1 MSETSKRIVIIG
13 LGTGGLHA
21 IRSAQRQDRSVD
33 ITVVEKRSYDMFSP
47 CGLPYAVGKR
57 VESFEALK
65 HTIPSTRKL
74 KKLLRHEAKR
84 IDLTNKFV
92 EVENLESG
100 EHLQIPY
107 DSLILATGSK
117 PTSLGIPGAS
127 ELFGKGVHVVSNPE
141 NARALQE
148 HALRSRRAVIVGGGA
163 IGLELASAL
172 KSLGLEV
179 IVTKRS
185 LPPFPRNLDPDMGEV
200 VRDFI
205 VSKGCQIL
213 FGEDIERINGSV
225 KVESVVIGGKVIE
238 TDIVVM
244 AVGVEPEVKL
254 AKEAGIRIEDGAVW
268 TDARMK
274 TSVPDIYAV
283 GECALT
289 FSGIDG
295 SKTKIDLATTA
306 FRQAVVGGTNA
317 AGGDAVFPGALGTF
331 VSFVG
336 ELEVSSTG
344 FNSEVAKSKG
354 IRVITGKAKLGG
366 TPSWMPDSKEV
377 TVKIVAEAD
386 TGRIIGGQ
394 AVGEKG
400 AAWRVN
406 MIALAVRNRV
416 TLRDFSSV
424 ELAYCPAVSELYDPL
439 LAAVD
444 VAIQR
449 GSSKG
454 T

>member
-1 MSETSKRIVIIG
+1 MSEISKRIVIIG

-21 IRSAQRQDRSVD
+21 IRSAQRQDRSVE
-33 ITVVEKRSYDMFSP
+33 ITVVERRSYDMFSP

-65 HTIPSTRKL
+65 HTIPTTRKL
-74 KKLLRHEAKR
+74 KKLLKHEAKR
-84 IDLTNKFV
+84 IDVKGCLV
-92 EVENLESG
+92 EVQNLETG
-100 EHLQIPY
+100 QQFQLPY
-107 DSLILATGSK
+107 DSLIIATGSK
-117 PTSLGIPGAS
+117 PITLDIPGAN
-127 ELFGKGVHVVSNPE
+127 ELFGKGIHIVSNPE

-148 HALRSRRAVIVGGGA
+148 HAMRSRRAVIIGGGA

-172 KSLGLEV
+172 KSLKLEV
-179 IVTKRS
+179 LITKRS
-185 LPPFPRNLDPDMGEV
+185 LPPFPRNLDLDMGEI

-205 VSKGCQIL
+205 LSRGCQIL
-213 FGEDIERINGSV
+213 FGEDIERINGSE

-238 TDIVVM
+238 TDMVVM
-244 AVGVEPEVKL
+244 AVGVEPEIQL
-254 AKEAGIRIEDGAVW
+254 AEEAGINVEEGAIW
-268 TDARMK
+268 TNARME
-274 TSVPDIYAV
+274 TSIPGIYAV

-289 FSGIDG
+289 FSGVDG
-295 SKTKIDLATTA
+295 STTKIDLATTA
-306 FRQAVVGGTNA
+306 FRQAVVGGANA

-331 VSFVG
+331 VSYIG
-336 ELEVSSTG
+336 ELEVASTG

-354 IRVITGKAKLGG
+354 ISVITGKAKLGS
-366 TPSWMPDSKEV
+366 TPGWMPDSKEV
-377 TVKIVAEAD
+377 SVKVVAEAG

-406 MIALAVRNRV
+406 MIAMAVRKRM
-416 TLRDFSSV
+416 TLKEFSSI
-424 ELAYCPAVSELYDPL
+424 ELAYCPAVSDLYDPL

-449 GSSKG
+449 SS
-454 T
+454 

>member
-1 MSETSKRIVIIG
+1 
-13 LGTGGLHA
+13 
-21 IRSAQRQDRSVD
+21 
-33 ITVVEKRSYDMFSP
+33 
-47 CGLPYAVGKR
+47 
-57 VESFEALK
+57 
-65 HTIPSTRKL
+65 
-74 KKLLRHEAKR
+74 
-84 IDLTNKFV
+84 
-92 EVENLESG
+92 
-100 EHLQIPY
+100 
-107 DSLILATGSK
+107 
-117 PTSLGIPGAS
+117 
-127 ELFGKGVHVVSNPE
+127 
-141 NARALQE
+141 
-148 HALRSRRAVIVGGGA
+148 
-163 IGLELASAL
+163 
-172 KSLGLEV
+172 
-179 IVTKRS
+179 
-185 LPPFPRNLDPDMGEV
+185 MGEV
-200 VRDFI
+200 LRDFI

-213 FGEDIERINGSV
+213 FGEDIEKINGSG

-289 FSGIDG
+289 FSGING

-354 IRVITGKAKLGG
+354 IQVITGKAKLGG

-449 GSSKG
+449 SSSKG